1 MSYTLGVANI
11 FWRITLNQSIDEL
24 GELYSTVQ
32 VLKYLHISRWV
43 LNKLVLTGEFPQA
56 IKMSERVSKWRK
68 RDLDAWIRKRS
79 QL

>member
-1 MSYTLGVANI
+1 MS
-11 FWRITLNQSIDEL
+11 QSIDDL
-24 GELYSTVQ
+24 GELLSTVQ

-43 LNKLVLTGEFPQA
+43 LNKLVLSGEFPQP

-68 RDLDAWIRKRS
+68 RDLDLWIRKRS